1 METMTAPAPS
11 GFENDIP
18 TAAGYAAYSGI
29 SFSPERRAEQ
39 TRAEYAGTLAADLEN
54 LEKLATTDEKR
65 ATLAE
70 EFARYREGYRR
81 RYLIWLSAKSRCLST
96 MITGP
101 SNFPVARNEKR
112 NRTED
117 RRFTDLKEY
126 RERALKAIRRE
137 LCPED
142 RPIMAGDA
150 DAVARLGDKL
160 KGLEERQARYKA
172 INAAH
177 IKFLKNPASLDAL
190 TLSEEEKALIRRYV
204 PPYSWEPHPIAP
216 FQFSNLSAQIRN
228 ERARLGALERNKAQ
242 APQEIQGEAA
252 RYEDSPAENRVRLFF
267 PGKPAREV
275 IDRLKKCGFRW
286 TPSLGCW
293 QAYRT
298 ALNSH
303 REEIKTMAGIA

>member
-1 METMTAPAPS
+1 MRDTL
-11 GFENDIP
+11 FENDIP

-29 SFSPERRAEQ
+29 SFSPEKRAEM
-39 TRAEYAGTLAADLEN
+39 TRANYASTLTADLAL
-54 LEKLATTDEKR
+54 LETLATTDEKR

-101 SNFPVARNEKR
+101 ANFPVARNEKR
-112 NRTED
+112 NRTEH
-117 RRFTDLKEY
+117 RRGEDLIQF

-142 RPIMAGDA
+142 RPIMSGDS
-150 DAVARLGDKL
+150 DAVERLREKL
-160 KGLEERQARYKA
+160 AEMEAQRDRMKA
-172 INAAH
+172 VNAAH
-177 IKFLKNPASLDAL
+177 AKFLKKPDSLDASP
-190 TLSEEEKALIRRYV
+190 LSDDDKALIRRYIA
-204 PPYSWEPHPIAP
+204 PYSWEPHPFAP
-216 FQFSNLSAQIRN
+216 FRFTNLGARIRDQK
-228 ERARLGALERNKAQ
+228 ARLEALERNKAQ
-242 APQEIQGEAA
+242 TPQEIKGEAA
-252 RYEDSPAENRVRLFF
+252 RYEDSPAENRIRLFF

-293 QAYRT
+293 TAYRT

-303 REEIKTMAGIA
+303 RQEIKALAGIGVAA